1 MDWQGIE
8 WVVPV
13 YEILMLAVPVYG
25 FIVLRRRVKYRGLA
39 KMRAFLYYTGLVI
52 SPVAIYTLFFLCLVG
67 FEEVTG
73 TSIITEGLARGVL
86 ISVGMGLVVWL
97 VSLIIFGITLTFIRS
112 SASSPNRENPAD
124 AKNRPG

>member
-25 FIVLRRRVKYRGLA
+25 FIVLRRWVKYRGLA

-52 SPVAIYTLFFLCLVG
+52 SPVAIYTILL
-67 FEEVTG
+67 
-73 TSIITEGLARGVL
+73 LAL
-86 ISVGMGLVVWL
+86 I
-97 VSLIIFGITLTFIRS
+97 GI
-112 SASSPNRENPAD
+112 
-124 AKNRPG
+124 